1 MSVPNDIPRIQYQG
15 NGSGTSFAYPAI
27 IYFATELTV
36 IGTVTATN
44 VSTPYVLGTD
54 YTIDTTELGQTSG
67 VNVVFGTAPPSGTL
81 VTIARIVPLLETLQL
96 SEGTN
101 FPSLTGQR
109 QLDEIV
115 MMIQQ
120 LQDQLTRVPML
131 PVTEP
136 LGIVPLLRSQDLL
149 VYDVSTGST
158 MQVSITPGNYK
169 DQTAGVDWIPT
180 LGGIALTTIPYPIMP
195 INSSDRQIWTHNTI
209 DPTTG
214 YITASVM
221 EHGTSMPSDT
231 STQSYD
237 LVSNILPNPG
247 TLASVNVQGG
257 GVSGSRSYFY
267 CGLLPATDGSGHLYN
282 S

>member
-1 MSVPNDIPRIQYQG
+1 MSLPNDIPRIQYQG

-54 YTIDTTELGQTSG
+54 YTIDPTELGQTSG

-237 LVSNILPNPG
+237 LVSNIPPNPG